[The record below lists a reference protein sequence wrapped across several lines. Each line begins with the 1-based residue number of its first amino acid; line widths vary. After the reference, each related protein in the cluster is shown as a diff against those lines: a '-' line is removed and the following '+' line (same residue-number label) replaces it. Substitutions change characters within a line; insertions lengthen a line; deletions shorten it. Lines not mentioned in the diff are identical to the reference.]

1 MIYRQWIDNLL
12 TQGKLKQLN
21 QRPNFTLPV
30 RIVNERVTHDCRPL
44 LPFITTDGRFPNVQ
58 SCWPIV
64 AWAAQQPYLAKIDL
78 TKAFHS
84 IPLAQDQIGAYAFE
98 LDGKYYAYT
107 TMPMGAT
114 NAPRHF
120 HHVMGKI
127 LSHLPF
133 ASEIRYYQDDIFI
146 SATDQRQLKYRYEQ
160 AIKYLNNCHFQINH
174 TKSQLNQTTYR

>member
-1 MIYRQWIDNLL
+1 
-12 TQGKLKQLN
+12 
-21 QRPNFTLPV
+21 
-30 RIVNERVTHDCRPL
+30 
-44 LPFITTDGRFPNVQ
+44 
-58 SCWPIV
+58 
-64 AWAAQQPYLAKIDL
+64 
-78 TKAFHS
+78 
-84 IPLAQDQIGAYAFE
+84 
-98 LDGKYYAYT
+98 
-107 TMPMGAT
+107 MPMGAT

-174 TKSQLNQTTYR
+174 TKSQLKCTELLGYTLHNHQLSIPQPKWDRIDQML